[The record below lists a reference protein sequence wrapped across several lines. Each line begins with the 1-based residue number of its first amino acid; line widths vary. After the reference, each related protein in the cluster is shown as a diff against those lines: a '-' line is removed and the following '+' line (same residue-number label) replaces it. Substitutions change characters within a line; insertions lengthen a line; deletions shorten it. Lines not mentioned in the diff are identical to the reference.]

1 MLQAEFNNLIEQ
13 WKNMDRSDDTKR
25 AEASQFYDE
34 QVFPHIKEEFLR
46 KPENYP
52 PAGREYDG
60 LILTVGL
67 SPEPLILSIHALK
80 PKRICLLYTSQ
91 TAKFLSR
98 IEEESRSLSS
108 TWSVSKHQIDG
119 SDVVEIYR
127 KIREL
132 YEEWGSPQN
141 LAVDI
146 TGGKKS
152 MVSGA
157 AMAGAVLGADIYYV
171 DNKKFLQDFRKP
183 DPGSE
188 YLSLLENPYVVFDR

>member
-1 MLQAEFNNLIEQ
+1 MSQSELNNLTEQ

-34 QVFPHIKEEFLR
+34 QIFPRIKEVFLG
-46 KPENYP
+46 KPKNRP
-52 PAGREYDG
+52 TKKYDG

-67 SPEPLILSIHALK
+67 SSEPLILSIHALK